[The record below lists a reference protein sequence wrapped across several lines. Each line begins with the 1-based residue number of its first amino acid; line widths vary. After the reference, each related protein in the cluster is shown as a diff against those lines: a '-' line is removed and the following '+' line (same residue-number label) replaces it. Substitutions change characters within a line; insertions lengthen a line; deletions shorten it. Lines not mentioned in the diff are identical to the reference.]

1 MNEIHILDN
10 NTIDKIAAGEVVER
24 PVSIVKELVENSIDA
39 GASIITIEIKEGGIK
54 LIRVTD
60 NGTGIDRSQIRNAF
74 MSHAT
79 SKINSSD
86 DLNRLSTLGFR
97 GEALSSIAAVSRVEV
112 TSRTEGDL
120 EGVHFSIEGGRE
132 TGCESVGA
140 PVGTTFIV
148 RDIFFNT
155 LPRLKFLK
163 TATTEGN
170 MIADLCEHI
179 ALSMPDISFQFIS
192 NGVTKFSTSGHGD
205 LKEVIYRIYGK
216 DTASNIR
223 DIDSYDDELKI
234 RLHGYLGLPVINRSN
249 RSSEIFFINRRF
261 IKSPLISRAVEEGY
275 IEYLMQHKF
284 PFCILN
290 FDIDPAYVDVNVHPT
305 KQEVRL
311 SNEKEVSDFI
321 VEEVARAMS
330 AKEFLDDAAV
340 MPEKHLVMPEKT
352 RLPEMFEQERI
363 QSEITTHSD
372 KSDSSDITR
381 DDAALV
387 TSEGRSGV
395 FDSDSK
401 PSIDRS
407 ADFFIDFEN
416 DTYETKGGS
425 IPADDMSA
433 VDSGRSGNLT
443 SPDMINQISLD
454 PTDPERNEHES
465 EAGVVITDYE
475 QSSFADDEIIL
486 SKEARRKFRIIG
498 QVFLTYWL
506 IEYDDKLMLM
516 DQHAAH
522 EKVNFERFMKRLNEK
537 KEIPS
542 QFIAP
547 PEMLTLN
554 NREMQVFEENKEY
567 LEQLGFAAEVFGEH
581 EIAIRS
587 VPMDL
592 YGQSASD
599 LLGEIISDLLNMK
612 RGQTPDSIRTRIA
625 TQACKASVKGNNRM
639 DVREV
644 EELLDEMLTLD
655 NPYNCPHGRPTVI
668 MMSKT
673 ELDKRFHRIV

>member
-39 GASIITIEIKEGGIK
+39 GANIITIEIKEGGIK

-60 NGTGIDRSQIRNAF
+60 NGSGIDKTQIRNAF

-79 SKINSSD
+79 SKINNSD

-112 TSRTEGDL
+112 TSRTDGDL
-120 EGVHFSIEGGRE
+120 EGVHFTIEGGRE

-170 MIADLCEHI
+170 LIADLCEHI
-179 ALSMPDISFQFIS
+179 ALSMPDISFQFIN

-223 DIDSYDDELKI
+223 EIDSYNDELKI
-234 RLHGYLGLPVINRSN
+234 RIHGYLGLPVINRSN

-290 FDIDPAYVDVNVHPT
+290 LDIDPAYVDVNVHPT
-305 KQEVRL
+305 KQEVRI
-311 SNEKEVSDFI
+311 SNEKAVSDFI
-321 VEEVARAMS
+321 VEKVAHAMS
-330 AKEFLDDAAV
+330 EKEFLDDAAV
-340 MPEKHLVMPEKT
+340 TPEKHVVMPEKI

-363 QSEITTHSD
+363 QSGITALPDGSD
-372 KSDSSDITR
+372 TPGITLDSGGLDRSEDRSSDF
-381 DDAALV
+381 
-387 TSEGRSGV
+387 S
-395 FDSDSK
+395 
-401 PSIDRS
+401 
-407 ADFFIDFEN
+407 IDFEN
-416 DTYETKGGS
+416 DTFEIKGAAS
-425 IPADDMSA
+425 LEDDMSQT
-433 VDSGRSGNLT
+433 DYSRSTMQT
-443 SPDMINQISLD
+443 SPDILNQAA
-454 PTDPERNEHES
+454 TDPAYPGHNEHGS
-465 EAGVVITDYE
+465 ETEVIISDYE
-475 QSSFADDEIIL
+475 QSSFADDERIL
-486 SKEARRKFRIIG
+486 SKEARRRFRIIG

-506 IEYDDKLMLM
+506 IEYEDKLMLM

-522 EKVNFERFMKRLNEK
+522 EKVSFERFMRRLNEK
-537 KEIPS
+537 KDIPS
-542 QFIAP
+542 QLIAP
-547 PEMLTLN
+547 PEVLTLS

-567 LEQLGFAAEVFGEH
+567 LEQLGFTAEIFGEH

-655 NPYNCPHGRPTVI
+655 NPYNCPHGRPTII

>member
-39 GASIITIEIKEGGIK
+39 GATIITIEIKEGGIK

-60 NGTGIDRSQIRNAF
+60 NGSGIDKTQIRNAF

-79 SKINSSD
+79 SKINNSD

-112 TSRTEGDL
+112 TSRTDGDL
-120 EGVHFSIEGGRE
+120 EGVHFTIEGGRE

-148 RDIFFNT
+148 RDIFYNT

-179 ALSMPDISFQFIS
+179 ALSMPEISFQFIN

-223 DIDSYDDELKI
+223 EIDSYDDKLKI
-234 RLHGYLGLPVINRSN
+234 RIHGYLGLPVINRSN

-290 FDIDPAYVDVNVHPT
+290 LDIDPAYVDVNVHPT
-305 KQEVRL
+305 KQEVRI
-311 SNEKEVSDFI
+311 SNEKAVSDFI
-321 VEEVARAMS
+321 VEKVAHAMS
-330 AKEFLDDAAV
+330 EKEFLDDAAV
-340 MPEKHLVMPEKT
+340 TPEKHVVMPEKI

-363 QSEITTHSD
+363 QSGITALPDESD
-372 KSDSSDITR
+372 TPGVTLDSGGLDRSEDRSSDF
-381 DDAALV
+381 
-387 TSEGRSGV
+387 S
-395 FDSDSK
+395 
-401 PSIDRS
+401 
-407 ADFFIDFEN
+407 IDFEN
-416 DTYETKGGS
+416 DTFEIKG
-425 IPADDMSA
+425 AAFLEDDMSQTEY
-433 VDSGRSGNLT
+433 SRSTMQT
-443 SPDMINQISLD
+443 SPDILNQAATESAY
-454 PTDPERNEHES
+454 PGHNEHGS
-465 EAGVVITDYE
+465 EAEAIISDYE
-475 QSSFADDEIIL
+475 QSSFADDERIL
-486 SKEARRKFRIIG
+486 SKEARRRFRIIG

-506 IEYDDKLMLM
+506 IEYEDKLMLM

-522 EKVNFERFMKRLNEK
+522 EKVNFERFMRRLNEK
-537 KEIPS
+537 KDIPS
-542 QFIAP
+542 QLIAP
-547 PEMLTLN
+547 PEVLTLS

-567 LEQLGFAAEVFGEH
+567 LEQLGFTAEIFGEH

-655 NPYNCPHGRPTVI
+655 NPYNCPHGRPTII

>member
-1 MNEIHILDN
+1 
-10 NTIDKIAAGEVVER
+10 
-24 PVSIVKELVENSIDA
+24 
-39 GASIITIEIKEGGIK
+39 
-54 LIRVTD
+54 
-60 NGTGIDRSQIRNAF
+60 
-74 MSHAT
+74 
-79 SKINSSD
+79 
-86 DLNRLSTLGFR
+86 
-97 GEALSSIAAVSRVEV
+97 
-112 TSRTEGDL
+112 
-120 EGVHFSIEGGRE
+120 
-132 TGCESVGA
+132 
-140 PVGTTFIV
+140 
-148 RDIFFNT
+148 
-155 LPRLKFLK
+155 
-163 TATTEGN
+163 
-170 MIADLCEHI
+170 
-179 ALSMPDISFQFIS
+179 
-192 NGVTKFSTSGHGD
+192 
-205 LKEVIYRIYGK
+205 
-216 DTASNIR
+216 
-223 DIDSYDDELKI
+223 
-234 RLHGYLGLPVINRSN
+234 
-249 RSSEIFFINRRF
+249 
-261 IKSPLISRAVEEGY
+261 
-275 IEYLMQHKF
+275 
-284 PFCILN
+284 
-290 FDIDPAYVDVNVHPT
+290 
-305 KQEVRL
+305 
-311 SNEKEVSDFI
+311 
-321 VEEVARAMS
+321 
-330 AKEFLDDAAV
+330 
-340 MPEKHLVMPEKT
+340 
-352 RLPEMFEQERI
+352 
-363 QSEITTHSD
+363 
-372 KSDSSDITR
+372 
-381 DDAALV
+381 
-387 TSEGRSGV
+387 
-395 FDSDSK
+395 
-401 PSIDRS
+401 
-407 ADFFIDFEN
+407 
-416 DTYETKGGS
+416 
-425 IPADDMSA
+425 MSA
-433 VDSGRSGNLT
+433 VDPGRSGNLT

-454 PTDPERNEHES
+454 PTDPERYEHES

-475 QSSFADDEIIL
+475 QSSFADDERIL

-506 IEYDDKLMLM
+506 IEYEDKLMLM